1 MRVGVFLFG
10 SVEMGD
16 TLGHSGTRP
25 TDRRYGPADVLAAT
39 RRLLDCGVLAD
50 ELGYDAFWTTEHHFQ
65 HEGYEVVPN
74 AILLGAFLSER
85 TDRIRLGSMFNIVG
99 QWHPLRLAEDFA
111 LLHNLSGGRGVLG
124 IGRGTVPREMEP
136 LSYGRVSVG
145 SADNPD
151 QEAADLRNRA
161 LTDEGIDLLLM
172 ALRDGD
178 FSFQGD
184 YFAAPP
190 AGIADRGET
199 VDALTLVP
207 QPVYPYEIWQA
218 VTSPGSV
225 RAVPAR
231 GFGGVFWLQGPARLR
246 ANLATFAQTYAA
258 THGRE
263 LAPGEKQMLVVNTHI
278 ADSRSRAMH
287 EVRDAHDEFW
297 KFLGPYGWSRGYCRP
312 DGSPFPAN
320 HVPTLE
326 ESMEQG
332 TWVVGSPKQVADRL
346 NELTTITPVEE
357 LTIFPTSPG
366 VSYDVTEQQLRRFA
380 AEVRPALHA
389 AKGIATTAGPV
400 PQR

>member
-10 SVEMGD
+10 SVEMGG
-16 TLGHSGTRP
+16 TLGRSGPVP
-25 TDRRYGPADVLAAT
+25 TERRYGSAAIMTAT

-74 AILLGAFLSER
+74 GILLSAFLAER
-85 TDRIRLGSMFNIVG
+85 TDHIRLGSMFNIVG

-124 IGRGTVPREMEP
+124 LGRGTVPREMEP
-136 LSYGRVSVG
+136 LSHGRISVG

-161 LTDEGIDLLLM
+161 LTDEAIDLLLL
-172 ALRDGD
+172 ALDEET

-190 AGIADRGET
+190 AGIADRGTT
-199 VDALTLVP
+199 VGSLTLVP
-207 QPVYPYEIWQA
+207 RPTYPYEVWQA

-231 GFGGVFWLQGPARLR
+231 GFGGVFWLQGAARLR
-246 ANLATFAQTYAA
+246 SNLAAFADTYAA

-263 LAPGEKQMLVVNTHI
+263 LAPGEKQMLVLNTHI
-278 ADSRSRAMH
+278 ADSRAAAMR

-297 KFLGPYGWSRGYCRP
+297 KFLGPYGWSRGYCQP
-312 DGSPFPAN
+312 DGSPFPVN

-332 TWVVGSPKQVADRL
+332 TWVVGTSEQVADRI
-346 NELTTITPVEE
+346 NELTAATPVEE
-357 LTIFPTSPG
+357 LTLFPTSPG
-366 VSYDVTEQQLRRFA
+366 VSYDVTEEQLRRFA
-380 AEVRPALHA
+380 AEVRPALA
-389 AKGIATTAGPV
+389 ATADDGNPV
-400 PQR
+400 RLP